1 MNGSYP
7 PVLKKRISNGQG
19 HLSNREALDL
29 FRKHRPPFLTHL
41 ILSHLSENNNHPDIV
56 RRLFEPYK
64 GHTQVTIASREME
77 TPVFEITDL
86 VNHNHVF
93 SSPLS
98 FGSEQLTLF

>member
-98 FGSEQLTLF
+98 FGGEQLTLF